1 MTLVT
6 PTEVNCLSPT
16 KVCGT
21 IWLSGATRTF
31 GRIPLCFSPLSEL
44 IRSRPS
50 TKEELVNLRHA
61 MLRNVIEQAFGILK
75 NQFCILLLSPK
86 YLLEIQIR
94 IPAALSAVHNFICHY
109 ESLDDTHR
117 MEDDNVEFEDPED
130 VDLPLCDRITDTM
143 WDHYMTLRR
152 QLELEDLDYLELE
165 SFDFDFDFDES
176 DNGDSQYM

>member
-16 KVCGT
+16 EVCGT
-21 IWLSGATRTF
+21 IWPSGAARTF

-50 TKEELVNLRHA
+50 TKEELFNLRHA
-61 MLRNVIEQAFGILK
+61 MLRNVIEWAFSILK
-75 NQFCILLLSPK
+75 NQFRILLLSPK
-86 YLLEIQIR
+86 YPLEIQIH
-94 IPAALSAVHNFICHY
+94 IPAALSAIHNFIRRY

-130 VDLPLCDRITDTM
+130 VDLPLRDRIADTM

-152 QLELEDLDYLELE
+152 QLELEDSDDSELE
-165 SFDFDFDFDES
+165 SFDFDFDFDLDES
-176 DNGDSQYM
+176 DNGDGQ